1 MTDRMI
7 ARAAGSGAAS
17 WRWAGCR
24 DLVAGVETE
33 GQLGVSLVTQ
43 PAGTAPPMHVHTREA
58 EAWYLL
64 SGTLTYQAGDER
76 VDLEAGGFI
85 YLPRGVP
92 HAFRTT
98 SDVRYLALTLPGG
111 VMDLYDEVGTPAA
124 ERRLPDGGYH
134 RRGDRALDGRRPA
147 LRAAGGG
154 PADRLRARWARA

>member
-1 MTDRMI
+1 
-7 ARAAGSGAAS
+7 
-17 WRWAGCR
+17 
-24 DLVAGVETE
+24 
-33 GQLGVSLVTQ
+33 
-43 PAGTAPPMHVHTREA
+43 MHVHTREA

-124 ERRLPDGGYH
+124 ERRLPDGGIT
-134 RRGDRALDGRRPA
+134 GEEI
-147 LRAAGGG
+147 
-154 PADRLRARWARA
+154 ARWMAAAPRYGLQVVGPPIG

>member
-17 WRWAGCR
+17 WALGGLFET
-24 DLVAGVETE
+24 LVAGVETD
-33 GQLGVSLVTQ
+33 GQLGVSLVMQ

-64 SGTLTYQAGDER
+64 DGTLTYQAGDER

-124 ERRLPDGGYH
+124 ARRLPDGGIN
-134 RRGDRALDGRRPA
+134 
-147 LRAAGGG
+147 GGING
-154 PADRLRARWARA
+154 EEIARWMAAAPRYGLQVVGPPIG